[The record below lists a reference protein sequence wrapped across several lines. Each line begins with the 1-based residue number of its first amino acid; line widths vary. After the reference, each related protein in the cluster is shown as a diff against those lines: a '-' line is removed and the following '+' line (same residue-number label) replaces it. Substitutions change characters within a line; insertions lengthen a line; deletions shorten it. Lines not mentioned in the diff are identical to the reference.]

1 MSLDHHET
9 IDLSAA
15 SDAVEIPQLD
25 TCHSRLG
32 DIKKVNKEYRVQLF
46 LDQSGRQHSI
56 ESHIEDM
63 DGNVIRTLQS
73 SNTNTDLATLHWD
86 HTDNN
91 KRKVKEGIYTWFIKA
106 DDMLHSGT
114 INDNLI

>member
-1 MSLDHHET
+1 SLDLHET

-15 SDAVEIPQLD
+15 SDAVQIPQLD
-25 TCHSRLG
+25 KCHSRIG
-32 DIKKVNKEYRVQLF
+32 DISLVNKQYQVQLF
-46 LDQSGRQHSI
+46 LDQSGRNHSI

-63 DGNVIRTLQS
+63 DGNVIKTFQS
-73 SNTNTDLATLHWD
+73 SNTKADLAELQWD

-91 KRKVKEGIYTWFIKA
+91 KRQVKEGIYSWFIRA